1 MKNRFFIL
9 IYRFFILILVVFM
22 LFGCDN
28 QKVVV
33 VIPAQKVAKKEQ
45 IISKLYALKEGKM
58 TLFFTDT
65 TSKNYNPQNELL
77 SEDNVLFYDYN
88 KENTKENSKENTFKN
103 IYITQK
109 NDTSVQK
116 NYLYYYLKD
125 KIEIKQKIKEKEQI
139 DRKSTRLNSS
149 HSIASRMPSSA

>member
-1 MKNRFFIL
+1 
-9 IYRFFILILVVFM
+9 M

-125 KIEIKQKIKEKEQI
+125 KIEIKQKIREKEQI
-139 DRKSTRLNSS
+139 YIEIIEDRAQKAVQQTYFDENN
-149 HSIASRMPSSA
+149 PSEKITENLFLYK